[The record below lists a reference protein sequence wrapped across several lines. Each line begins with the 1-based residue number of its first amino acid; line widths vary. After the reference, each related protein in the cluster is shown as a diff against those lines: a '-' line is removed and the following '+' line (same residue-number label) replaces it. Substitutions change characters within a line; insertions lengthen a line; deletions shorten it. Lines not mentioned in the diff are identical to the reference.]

1 MTANEVFTDYLNS
14 LPDSYYFLIAN
25 IVLGKVSTPF
35 HKPVLNA
42 KILSFLLNAD
52 NRKAIC
58 ASLDES
64 DIRLLTFLHLAG
76 PVRTA
81 DLHSFF
87 SVESY
92 TALLSALENL
102 RDRLLVIG
110 TGREILINPVLEGV
124 LVPRL
129 DSSCILGNIPR
140 KDDDSPCADRNVVSA
155 MLSLFAGGSVP
166 AREANTHNFLK
177 SGKLSAVF
185 PQFRPESSALLFSSL
200 RSLFLRTGALSVEE
214 GRYIICRSKAAALLE
229 QDVLNTA
236 LLCMPAERREKTASF
251 LGILRSDAMEA
262 GTAKS
267 LLSIMLRMP
276 AENANDVLKL
286 LECFGIIRI
295 DDESVHFNEG
305 AFRPAQT
312 RESVHADTDYVLSY
326 YGAPPSDDILYLFAD
341 IVICDKLI
349 SYRLSRDSFQRALE
363 AGVMKDEI
371 RTFLGPQARMFPLD
385 SWEQTFS
392 RVRLYDGILIKCDG
406 QLQKMICAH
415 PGLQEHILAV
425 PSDGM
430 VVMNRSTARRWQE
443 ILSYSLD
450 MKHLPIPV
458 GEQKRTEAEEEE
470 NLTYSVPE
478 EEKPAAGSGPED
490 PEKLRQRLM
499 EDARKK
505 GCLTDNVKALI
516 DGHLIISES
525 QIEKNNRYA
534 SRISISGFDYSAKL
548 TALKRMLKSGA
559 TLLELELTDSTVIG
573 APIELV
579 KDSGGSEIL
588 RVRTLPEDSVRSIP
602 VSSLFRITELRWSLS
617 QHS

>member
-76 PVRTA
+76 PVRPA

-87 SVESY
+87 CGESY
-92 TALLSALENL
+92 TALLSGLENL
-102 RDRLLVIG
+102 RDRLLVIE
-110 TGREILINPVLEGV
+110 TGGEILINPVLEGV

-129 DSSCILGNIPR
+129 DSSCILGNIPA

-155 MLSLFAGGSVP
+155 MLSLFAGAGVP
-166 AREANTHNFLK
+166 TREANTHHFLK
-177 SGKLSAVF
+177 SGKLSAIF

-200 RSLFLRTGALSVEE
+200 RSLFLRTGALCVEE
-214 GRYIICRSKAAALLE
+214 GRYIICCSKAAALLE

-251 LGILRSDAMEA
+251 LGILRSDAMEEV
-262 GTAKS
+262 TAKN
-267 LLSIMLRMP
+267 LLSIMLRSSE
-276 AENANDVLKL
+276 ENADDVLKL
-286 LECFGIIRI
+286 LQCFGIIRI
-295 DDESVHFNEG
+295 DGKSVHFNEG

-326 YGAPPSDDILYLFAD
+326 YGTPPSDDILYLFAD

-363 AGVMKDEI
+363 AGVTKEEI
-371 RTFLGPQARMFPLD
+371 CSFLGPQAQMFPLD

-525 QIEKNNRYA
+525 QIARDNRFA

>member
-1 MTANEVFTDYLNS
+1 
-14 LPDSYYFLIAN
+14 
-25 IVLGKVSTPF
+25 
-35 HKPVLNA
+35 
-42 KILSFLLNAD
+42 
-52 NRKAIC
+52 
-58 ASLDES
+58 
-64 DIRLLTFLHLAG
+64 
-76 PVRTA
+76 
-81 DLHSFF
+81 
-87 SVESY
+87 
-92 TALLSALENL
+92 
-102 RDRLLVIG
+102 
-110 TGREILINPVLEGV
+110 
-124 LVPRL
+124 
-129 DSSCILGNIPR
+129 
-140 KDDDSPCADRNVVSA
+140 
-155 MLSLFAGGSVP
+155 
-166 AREANTHNFLK
+166 
-177 SGKLSAVF
+177 
-185 PQFRPESSALLFSSL
+185 
-200 RSLFLRTGALSVEE
+200 
-214 GRYIICRSKAAALLE
+214 
-229 QDVLNTA
+229 
-236 LLCMPAERREKTASF
+236 
-251 LGILRSDAMEA
+251 
-262 GTAKS
+262 
-267 LLSIMLRMP
+267 
-276 AENANDVLKL
+276 
-286 LECFGIIRI
+286 
-295 DDESVHFNEG
+295 
-305 AFRPAQT
+305 
-312 RESVHADTDYVLSY
+312 
-326 YGAPPSDDILYLFAD
+326 DILYLFAD

-363 AGVMKDEI
+363 AGVTKEEI
-371 RTFLGPQARMFPLD
+371 RTFLGPQAQMFPLD

-425 PSDGM
+425 PADGM

-458 GEQKRTEAEEEE
+458 GEQKSTEAEEEE